1 MSENGGFNKP
11 KNNARE
17 SVEKNTLHISKRD
30 LENFFGEIPAD
41 GTIIELDTNNTN
53 SYFRN
58 LAQSGYSTAEI
69 VHFKAEQR
77 VGGTTETQFKLKLT
91 SNGDNSARYQPSDI
105 ELKQRKNEVADLKT
119 VREDSLAKM
128 GEGEWDV
135 KEEIKE

>member
-1 MSENGGFNKP
+1 MAEKAGVNG
-11 KNNARE
+11 
-17 SVEKNTLHISKRD
+17 
-30 LENFFGEIPAD
+30 
-41 GTIIELDTNNTN
+41 NTN